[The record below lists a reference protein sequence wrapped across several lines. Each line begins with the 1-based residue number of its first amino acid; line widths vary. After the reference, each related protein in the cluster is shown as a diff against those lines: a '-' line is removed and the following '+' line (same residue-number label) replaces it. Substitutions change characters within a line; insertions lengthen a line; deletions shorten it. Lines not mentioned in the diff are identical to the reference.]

1 MGWLAIIRLG
11 LVQAALGSVVVLVT
25 STLNRVMVVEYALP
39 SMLPGM
45 LVALHY
51 AVQMIRPR
59 FGYGSDRGGR
69 RTPWI
74 VGGMMVLAAGGMLCA
89 LATVTMPLHPWS
101 GVALAVLAYTLV
113 GLGVGAAGTSLL
125 VLLAKK
131 VDDRRRAAAA
141 SIMWVLMIAGFAITS
156 TTVGHFLD
164 PYSPARLL
172 RVIGVAAGTAL
183 LVAVAALWRVEQER
197 AEKSAGRF
205 GRRDEPSHSA
215 RVPSFSAAL
224 RAVWIDPQAR
234 GFTLFVFVSMLAYSA
249 QELLLEPFCGL
260 VFGYTIGQSAKL
272 SGLWHGGVFV
282 GMVCVGLVCSGTRR
296 AGSLRAWTIAGC
308 SASAFAILSLAG
320 AGILGPTSMGAGPL
334 NASVVILGV
343 ANGVF
348 AVSAIGSMM
357 ELAHHRADGGAGVR
371 MGLWGAAQA
380 VAFALGGIVGT
391 GTVDLIR
398 HVFGSPV
405 TAFSIVFG
413 MEAVLFFI
421 AARFAARVGSTNQRH
436 TVANPMAVIA

>member
-1 MGWLAIIRLG
+1 
-11 LVQAALGSVVVLVT
+11 
-25 STLNRVMVVEYALP
+25 
-39 SMLPGM
+39 
-45 LVALHY
+45 
-51 AVQMIRPR
+51 
-59 FGYGSDRGGR
+59 
-69 RTPWI
+69 
-74 VGGMMVLAAGGMLCA
+74 
-89 LATVTMPLHPWS
+89 
-101 GVALAVLAYTLV
+101 
-113 GLGVGAAGTSLL
+113 
-125 VLLAKK
+125 
-131 VDDRRRAAAA
+131 
-141 SIMWVLMIAGFAITS
+141 MWVLMIAGFAITS
-156 TTVGHFLD
+156 TIVGHFLD

-172 RVIGVAAGTAL
+172 RVIGIAAGTAL

-197 AEKSAGRF
+197 AETSGGRF
-205 GRRDEPSHSA
+205 ATSDEPSHSA

-234 GFTLFVFVSMLAYSA
+234 RFTLFVFVSMLAYSA

-272 SGLWHGGVFV
+272 SGLWHGAVFV

-296 AGSLRAWTIAGC
+296 AGSLRTWTMAGC

-320 AGILGPTSMGAGPL
+320 AGILGPTGMGAGPL
-334 NASVVILGV
+334 NVSIVILGV

-357 ELAHHRADGGAGVR
+357 ELAHYRADGGAGVR

-413 MEAVLFFI
+413 LEAVLFFI
-421 AARFAARVGSTNQRH
+421 AARFAARVGSTNQCH